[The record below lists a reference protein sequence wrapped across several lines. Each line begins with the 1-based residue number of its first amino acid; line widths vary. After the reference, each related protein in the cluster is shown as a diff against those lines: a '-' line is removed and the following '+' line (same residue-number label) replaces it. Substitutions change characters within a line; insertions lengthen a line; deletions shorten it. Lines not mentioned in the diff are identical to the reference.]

1 MNIYE
6 RYIKCRRTNLSRY
19 ILIYEHYMKYIA
31 SECVLLDTLTPTH
44 THYHII
50 HVLLIDHQTVFYE
63 YLIFIITPYIIYIYN
78 HHFIFILLRF
88 LIFITI
94 IIMGSMM
101 ILMWPYHIKCI
112 FNKMFNGFINC
123 EW

>member
-1 MNIYE
+1 MNIYD
-6 RYIKCRRTNLSRY
+6 ILNAGTNLSRY
-19 ILIYEHYMKYIA
+19 IYEHYMKYIT
-31 SECVLLDTLTPTH
+31 SECVLRHTLTPTH

-63 YLIFIITPYIIYIYN
+63 YLIFIITPYIIYIYIYN